1 MKKINTKM
9 ICRYFNK
16 IRQKNTFL
24 FNVSVLFYNII
35 GFATYFIGIQFYITA
50 LPIHTAGI

>member
-1 MKKINTKM
+1 M

>member
-1 MKKINTKM
+1 M

-24 FNVSVLFYNII
+24 FNMTVLFYNTIV
-35 GFATYFIGIQFYITA
+35 FTSYFIGIQFYITA
-50 LPIHTAGI
+50 FPIHTARI